1 MSCSPFKI
9 IRQGTAMVR
18 VFLTVN
24 NVDGK
29 NRASLDSTYDDL
41 RRLKSTGISDTT
53 LSLVYRAVQQIINS
67 RSKKTIEG
75 LTNRREGR
83 N

>member
-1 MSCSPFKI
+1 MSFSPFKI

>member
-1 MSCSPFKI
+1 
-9 IRQGTAMVR
+9 MVR